1 MTALESTI
9 RLVADA
15 LRELERRWALVGGLA
30 VSARAEPRFT
40 RDIDLA
46 VVVENDAD
54 AERLVHAMLQR
65 GFETLATV
73 EQKSVGRL
81 ATIRLTA
88 PSAKRG
94 AKGVVV
100 DLLFASS
107 GIEDVMVAQADA
119 IQVLPGLTLP
129 VARVGHL
136 LATKVLARDDK
147 RRPQDAA
154 DLRALL
160 AEAEADDLALA
171 ETTLTL
177 ITQRGFARG
186 RDLMAAWRSL
196 LAEQA

>member
-1 MTALESTI
+1 MTALESTL

-15 LRELERRWALVGGLA
+15 LRELERHWALVGGLA

-46 VVVENDAD
+46 VVVEDDAD
-54 AERLVHAMLQR
+54 AERLVHTMLRR
-65 GFETLATV
+65 GFATLATV

-81 ATIRLTA
+81 ATIRLAA
-88 PSAKRG
+88 PAAKRG
-94 AKGVVV
+94 AKSVVV

-107 GIEDVMVAQADA
+107 GIEDVMVAQADT
-119 IQVLPGLTLP
+119 IQVLPGLALP

-136 LATKVLARDDK
+136 LATKILARDDK

-160 AEAEADDLALA
+160 AEAEQDDLALA
-171 ETTLTL
+171 EKSLTL
-177 ITQRGFARG
+177 ITERGFSRG
-186 RDLMAAWRSL
+186 RDLKAAWRTL
-196 LAEQA
+196 LDDQT

>member
-1 MTALESTI
+1 MTALEATI

-88 PSAKRG
+88 PSSKRG

-100 DLLFASS
+100 HS
-107 GIEDVMVAQADA
+107 
-119 IQVLPGLTLP
+119 
-129 VARVGHL
+129 
-136 LATKVLARDDK
+136 
-147 RRPQDAA
+147 
-154 DLRALL
+154 
-160 AEAEADDLALA
+160 
-171 ETTLTL
+171 
-177 ITQRGFARG
+177 
-186 RDLMAAWRSL
+186 
-196 LAEQA
+196 